1 MTTGVSE
8 PISSRLGTT
17 PPRLNVASL
26 GMLARVAAALL
37 AAAAAGAAIG
47 LSPTVAL
54 LLLATAVVLFAVRR
68 VNTLAFVLLWT
79 LPYMSV
85 NLPTGSFTLKMSDAP
100 AYLFAVA
107 WGVRTLWRRD
117 RVAWPPA
124 SVQVIVYLAALA
136 LSTLFSPVIPQIFR
150 GDLAFPNR
158 NAPEL
163 RSLSMII
170 WLGLSWLVVVGLYNV
185 LGRSPQAYRRGVR
198 VFILSSGL
206 ACLISL
212 GMYFLAM
219 HGYHFTE
226 KSGGRDLVFDS
237 GANAGHYLR
246 LAGVAY
252 EPLFLGFYLI
262 TTIPVTLTVLLMRPH
277 WMSVWVL
284 RAVLALQCLT
294 MFLTFSA
301 GGWAGLFVV
310 LILLFPMLRP
320 YVSRRSWTVLAL
332 GTALTV
338 ALCALALAT
347 HPKWQSIG
355 TTIGTKVFQGG
366 DDIRKAQWRV
376 GYDLIDDYPI
386 LGVGPGMAR
395 FYFSRYHDTIRSQP
409 QAEDYEINNVYI
421 NVFAESGIVG
431 FAAFFW
437 CAIAGIGALAIAIK
451 RFGMANVPVLTAL
464 SASLVGCATQYASVN
479 ALFLI
484 YFPVLIGLALAGVRL
499 AHTDAERLPSRAAGI
514 RRLTRRAA

>member
-1 MTTGVSE
+1 MTTGVPE
-8 PISSRLGTT
+8 PTSSPLGLPSRLGL
-17 PPRLNVASL
+17 PGA
-26 GMLARVAAALL
+26 GALAGILAALL
-37 AAAAAGAAIG
+37 GAAAAGAAIG
-47 LSPTVAL
+47 LSSTFAL
-54 LLLATAVVLFAVRR
+54 LLLAAVPVLLAVRR
-68 VNTLAFVLLWT
+68 VNTLALVLLWT

-85 NLPTGSFTLKMSDAP
+85 NLPTGSFTLKLSDAP

-107 WGVRTLWRRD
+107 WGVRAIWRRD

-124 SVQVIVYLAALA
+124 SVPVLVYLAALA
-136 LSTLFSPVIPQIFR
+136 LSTMFSPVIPPIFR
-150 GDLAFPNR
+150 GDLAWPNR

-163 RSLSMII
+163 RSLSLII

-185 LGRSPQAYRRGVR
+185 LGKSPKAYRRGVR
-198 VFILSSGL
+198 VHILSSGV

-212 GMYFLAM
+212 GMYVLAL

-226 KSGGRDLVFDS
+226 NSGGRDLVFDS
-237 GANAGHYLR
+237 GANAGDYLR
-246 LAGVAY
+246 LAGVSY

-262 TTIPVTLTVLLMRPH
+262 TTIPVTLTVLLMRPD
-277 WMSVWVL
+277 WLSPWIL

-310 LILLFPMLRP
+310 LVLLFPMLRP
-320 YVSRRSWTVLAL
+320 FVSRRSWAVLAL
-332 GTALTV
+332 GTVLSV
-338 ALCALALAT
+338 ALCAAALVT

-376 GYDLIDDYPI
+376 GYALIADYPV

-395 FYFSRYHDTIRSQP
+395 FYFSRYHQTIRSQP
-409 QAEDYEINNVYI
+409 KSDDYEINNAYI
-421 NVFAESGIVG
+421 NVFAESGVVG

-437 CAIAGIGALAIAIK
+437 CALAGVGALALAIK

-464 SASLVGCATQYASVN
+464 SASLVGCATQYASMN

-484 YFPVLIGLALAGVRL
+484 YFPVLIGLTVAGARL
-499 AHTDAERLPSRAAGI
+499 AHTDAERLPARVGGE
-514 RRLTRRAA
+514 RKRLARRAA

>member
-1 MTTGVSE
+1 MV
-8 PISSRLGTT
+8 L
-17 PPRLNVASL
+17 
-26 GMLARVAAALL
+26 AALL
-37 AAAAAGAAIG
+37 AAVAAGAAIG
-47 LSPTVAL
+47 LAPILAL
-54 LLLATAVVLFAVRR
+54 LLLVAVPVLVAVRR
-68 VNTLAFVLLWT
+68 VETLALVLLWT

-85 NLPTGSFTLKMSDAP
+85 NLPTGSFTLKLSDAP
-100 AYLFAVA
+100 AYLFAAA
-107 WGVRTLWRRD
+107 WGVRAFCRRD
-117 RVAWPPA
+117 PVAWPPA
-124 SVQVIVYLAALA
+124 SVQVLVYLAALA
-136 LSTLFSPVIPQIFR
+136 LSTMFSPVVPQVFS
-150 GDLAFPNR
+150 GDLAWPNR

-163 RSLSMII
+163 RSLSLII

-185 LGRSPQAYRRGVR
+185 LGRSPDTYRRGVR
-198 VFILSSGL
+198 VHILSSGL

-212 GMYFLAM
+212 GMYVLAM
-219 HGYHFTE
+219 RGYNFIE
-226 KSGGRDLVFDS
+226 KSGGRSLVFDS

-262 TTIPVTLTVLLMRPH
+262 TTIPVTVTVLLMRPG
-277 WMSVWVL
+277 WMSPWVL
-284 RAVLALQCLT
+284 RVILALQCLT

-310 LILLFPMLRP
+310 LALLFPMLRP
-320 YVSRRSWTVLAL
+320 FVSRRSWTVLAL
-332 GTALTV
+332 GAVLTV
-338 ALCALALAT
+338 TLCAAALVT

-376 GYDLIDDYPI
+376 GYALIADYPA

-395 FYFSRYHDTIRSQP
+395 FYFSRYHESIRSQP
-409 QAEDYEINNVYI
+409 KGDDFEINNAYI
-421 NVFAESGIVG
+421 NVFAESGVVG

-437 CAIAGIGALAIAIK
+437 CAIAGIGALALAVK

-464 SASLVGCATQYASVN
+464 FASLVGCATQYASMN

-484 YFPVLIGLALAGVRL
+484 YFPVLIGLAVAGARL
-499 AHTDAERLPSRAAGI
+499 AHTDAERLPARAGKG
-514 RRLTRRAA
+514 TRSLVRSGA